1 MVLVK
6 FLFLPGLTNCKAAP
20 PGAILMF
27 LLLNSVPMPGWF
39 LFRKRRFDLL
49 VNFKL
54 KQTLRTGQYRRPL
67 SLSLSLS
74 VMKL

>member
-6 FLFLPGLTNCKAAP
+6 FLFLPGVTNCKAAP

-27 LLLNSVPMPGWF
+27 LLLNSVPKPGWF
-39 LFRKRRFDLL
+39 LFRNRRFDLL

-54 KQTLRTGQYRRPL
+54 KQTLRTGHGQYLRPL
-67 SLSLSLS
+67 SFSR
-74 VMKL
+74 